1 MNMQAMLRQAQNMQR
16 DMMKAQEEINN
27 MSFTGENGFVKVTVK
42 GNKTISNVEIENKD
56 TLDSDDVEML
66 QDMILV
72 ATNDALKQV
81 DKITEEKLGKYT
93 KGIPGLF

>member
-27 MSFTGENGFVKVTVK
+27 MLFTGENGFVKVMVK
-42 GNKTISNVEIENKD
+42 GNKTISSVEIDNKESID
-56 TLDSDDVEML
+56 KDDIEML

-72 ATNDALKQV
+72 ATNDALKQI

>member
-1 MNMQAMLRQAQNMQR
+1 MNMQAMLKQAQNMQK
-16 DMMKAQEEINN
+16 DMMKAQDEINN
-27 MSFTGENGFVKVTVK
+27 MTFTGENGFVTVTVN
-42 GNKTISNVEIENKD
+42 GNKTVSKVEIKNDSLDKD
-56 TLDSDDVEML
+56 DIEML

-72 ATNDALKQV
+72 ATNDALKQI